1 MKLNRTVFLF
11 FVGNKNS
18 TVRIV
23 FNYLS
28 KKKKKR
34 RRRSNRA
41 TYKIKIM
48 KLEILKKAI
57 NEQ

>member
-11 FVGNKNS
+11 FVGNKNG

-28 KKKKKR
+28 KKENKK
-34 RRRSNRA
+34 
-41 TYKIKIM
+41 
-48 KLEILKKAI
+48 
-57 NEQ
+57 

>member
-23 FNYLS
+23 FKYLY
-28 KKKKKR
+28 KKKKKEEEEV
-34 RRRSNRA
+34 
-41 TYKIKIM
+41 TEQLT
-48 KLEILKKAI
+48 KLKS
-57 NEQ
+57 

>member
-28 KKKKKR
+28 KKIKKEEEEV
-34 RRRSNRA
+34 
-41 TYKIKIM
+41 TEQLT
-48 KLEILKKAI
+48 KLKSWNGKS
-57 NEQ
+57 

>member
-28 KKKKKR
+28 KKKKK
-34 RRRSNRA
+34 
-41 TYKIKIM
+41 
-48 KLEILKKAI
+48 KKKKK
-57 NEQ
+57 

>member
-28 KKKKKR
+28 KKKKK
-34 RRRSNRA
+34 
-41 TYKIKIM
+41 
-48 KLEILKKAI
+48 KKKK
-57 NEQ
+57 

>member
-34 RRRSNRA
+34 RRRSNRGGVWF
-41 TYKIKIM
+41 TFS
-48 KLEILKKAI
+48 
-57 NEQ
+57 NNNF

>member
-28 KKKKKR
+28 KKKKKEEEEV
-34 RRRSNRA
+34 
-41 TYKIKIM
+41 TEQLT
-48 KLEILKKAI
+48 KLKS
-57 NEQ
+57 

>member
-28 KKKKKR
+28 KKKKKEEEEV
-34 RRRSNRA
+34 
-41 TYKIKIM
+41 TEQLT
-48 KLEILKKAI
+48 KLKSWNGKS
-57 NEQ
+57 